1 MWVRTVKDVER
12 EMTGGLSTRNAVGL
26 LALVVFAWGTNWP
39 VTKMIVHD
47 VPPIWATA
55 MRCMIA
61 AAALAPLLW
70 AQGTFIVPKRGDLPV
85 VFCTALLH
93 LVAFSALVAA
103 GLQFVP
109 AGRAI
114 VLGYTTPIWVAIGAS
129 LFLSEL
135 ITWRRAIGIGFGL
148 AGLAVIFNPHTLN
161 WGDRQVLRGS
171 GMILIAAFCWAANIV
186 YVRAHRWI
194 STPFQL
200 VFWQVLLAAAVLSVI
215 AWLTEGAPRIVWTMR
230 LSALLLYSGIVC
242 TAFANWAMTMV
253 NRSLPAVTT
262 SLCLLATPL
271 LGIFSATLFL
281 GEPLEP
287 SLFLAMTLIIGGI
300 ALGAVGGGRSQLA
313 SSAKV

>member
-1 MWVRTVKDVER
+1 MAA
-12 EMTGGLSTRNAVGL
+12 GLSTRSAAAL
-26 LALVVFAWGTNWP
+26 LAAVVLAWGTNWP

-47 VPPIWATA
+47 VTPLWATA
-55 MRCMIA
+55 LRCMIA
-61 AAALAPLLW
+61 AATLAPLLW
-70 AQGTFIVPKRGDLPV
+70 AQGEFIIPRRGDLPV
-85 VFCTALLH
+85 VFCTSILH

-114 VLGYTTPIWVAIGAS
+114 VLGYTTPLWVAIGAAI
-129 LFLSEL
+129 FLSEA
-135 ITWRRAIGIGFGL
+135 ITRRRAIGIGFGL
-148 AGLAVIFNPHTLN
+148 AGLAVIFNPQTMN
-161 WGDRQVLRGS
+161 WGDRNALSGS
-171 GMILIAAFCWAANIV
+171 GLILLAAFCWAGNIV

-200 VFWQVLLAAAVLSVI
+200 VFWQVLLAAALLSMI
-215 AWLTEGAPRIVWTMR
+215 AWLIEGAPHVVWTTR
-230 LSALLLYSGIVC
+230 LSVLLLYSGVVC

-271 LGIFSATLFL
+271 LGIVSATAILN
-281 GEPLEP
+281 EPLEP

-300 ALGAVGGGRSQLA
+300 ALGTVTRGWPRRVIHTKS
-313 SSAKV
+313 

>member
-1 MWVRTVKDVER
+1 MVKDVKR
-12 EMTGGLSTRNAVGL
+12 DMSGGLSTRGAAGL

-39 VTKMIVHD
+39 VTRTIVHEM
-47 VPPIWATA
+47 PPLWATA
-55 MRCMIA
+55 IRCMIA
-61 AAALAPLLW
+61 AAGLAPLLW
-70 AQGTFIVPKRGDLPV
+70 AQGDFIIPKRGDMPV
-85 VFCTALLH
+85 VLCTSVLH

-129 LFLSEL
+129 IFLSEA
-135 ITWRRAIGIGFGL
+135 ISARRAIGIGCGI
-148 AGLAVIFNPHTLN
+148 AGLAVIFNPATLN
-161 WGDRQVLRGS
+161 WSDRNALYGS
-171 GMILIAAFCWAANIV
+171 GLILIAAFCWAGNIV

-200 VFWQVLLAAAVLSVI
+200 VFWQVLLAAALLSVL
-215 AWLTEGAPRIVWTMR
+215 AWFTEGAPHIAWTPR
-230 LSALLLYSGIVC
+230 LAALMLYSGIVC

-271 LGIFSATLFL
+271 LGIVSATVLL

-300 ALGAVGGGRSQLA
+300 ALGAIGGGSSQVA
-313 SSAKV
+313 SSARV

>member
-1 MWVRTVKDVER
+1 MDFQPATPR
-12 EMTGGLSTRNAVGL
+12 GL

-39 VTKMIVHD
+39 VTRTIVHEM
-47 VPPIWATA
+47 PPLWATA
-55 MRCMIA
+55 IRCMIA
-61 AAALAPLLW
+61 AAGLAPLLW
-70 AQGTFIVPKRGDLPV
+70 AQGDFIIPKRGDMPV
-85 VFCTALLH
+85 VLCTSVLH

-129 LFLSEL
+129 IFLSEA
-135 ITWRRAIGIGFGL
+135 ITARRAIGIGCGI
-148 AGLAVIFNPHTLN
+148 AGLAVIFNPATLN
-161 WGDRQVLRGS
+161 WSDRDALYGS
-171 GMILIAAFCWAANIV
+171 GLILIAAFCWAGNIV

-200 VFWQVLLAAAVLSVI
+200 VFWQVLLAAALLSALAAFI
-215 AWLTEGAPRIVWTMR
+215 EGAPHVAWTPR
-230 LSALLLYSGIVC
+230 FAALMLYSGIVC

-271 LGIFSATLFL
+271 LGIVSATVFL
-281 GEPLEP
+281 GEALEP

-300 ALGAVGGGRSQLA
+300 ALGAVGGGSQVA
-313 SSAKV
+313 GSTKA

>member
-1 MWVRTVKDVER
+1 MA
-12 EMTGGLSTRNAVGL
+12 GGLSTRSAALL
-26 LALVVFAWGTNWP
+26 LAAVVLAWGTNWA

-47 VPPIWATA
+47 MSPLWATA
-55 MRCMIA
+55 LRCMIA

-70 AQGTFIVPKRGDLPV
+70 AQGDFIIPRRGDLPV
-85 VFCTALLH
+85 VFCTSILH

-114 VLGYTTPIWVAIGAS
+114 VLGYTTPLWVAIGAAM
-129 LFLSEL
+129 FLSEH
-135 ITWRRAIGIGFGL
+135 ITRRRVIGIGFGL
-148 AGLAVIFNPHTLN
+148 AGLAVIFNPQTLN
-161 WGDRQVLRGS
+161 WGDSNALFGS
-171 GMILIAAFCWAANIV
+171 GLILLAAFCWAGNIV

-200 VFWQVLLAAAVLSVI
+200 VFWQVLLAAALLSII
-215 AWLTEGAPRIVWTMR
+215 ALITEGAPHIAWTGR
-230 LSALLLYSGIVC
+230 LAALMLYSGIVC

-253 NRSLPAVTT
+253 NRGLPAVTT

-271 LGIFSATLFL
+271 LGIVSATAMLN
-281 GEPLEP
+281 EPLEP

-300 ALGAVGGGRSQLA
+300 ALGAADGERPQRA
-313 SSAKV
+313 IHAKP